1 MDDRSLNRMPVAMP
15 VSEPHPSDNDLR
27 AALELATEEELRE
40 LTEILF
46 RPKFNPIDYVNKLDP
61 LDIQS
66 LPPVAWLDALEDRFR
81 FLAADGV
88 TVLQRRS
95 GELSYQDILVQVCR
109 HLRLTYYSDMS
120 AIELESEIFLHLLE
134 RAWKKMPAKD
144 KNALNAEIQVVIASS
159 DLARHVPE
167 SLRQD
172 PLSLVLKGSSAIAVS
187 AVVRPVILR
196 LIAQQFA
203 LHVARY
209 EVARQTLQRGGMAS
223 LNLLTLRTAQQGM
236 TSSLA
241 RYGAARSVFAFVGP
255 VLWTWFLADLGWRS
269 ISTNYGRVI
278 PVVFALA
285 QIRLTRLEL
294 AAA

>member
-1 MDDRSLNRMPVAMP
+1 VDDRSLNRMPVAMP
-15 VSEPHPSDNDLR
+15 VSEPHPSDDDLR

-66 LPPVAWLDALEDRFR
+66 LPPGAWLDALEDRFR

-109 HLRLTYYSDMS
+109 HLRLTYYSDMG

-144 KNALNAEIQVVIASS
+144 KNALNAEIQVVIAST